1 MVNEKIVFNALLIT
15 LFIIS
20 MLVFTFLFFIS
31 APYGRFTRRGW
42 GLRINPQ
49 LAWVAMESPAFFVI
63 IICFLVGNRR
73 NNLVANI
80 FLIIWMLHYIQRTFI
95 YPFLMRYKKNTF
107 PVSVISFSV
116 IFNTLNGYLNGRYLF
131 YFSRPY
137 EPGWLRD
144 PRFIT
149 GVFIFIVGYI
159 INIYSD
165 RSLRRLRNPGEHTY
179 KIPYGGFFEYI
190 SSPNYFGE
198 ILEWIGWAI
207 ATWSLPGFA
216 FALFTIANL
225 SPRAFSNHKWYIENF
240 PDYPKKR
247 KALIPFIY

>member
-1 MVNEKIVFNALLIT
+1 MINEKIIFNALLIA

-20 MLVFTFLFFIS
+20 VLVFVSLFFIP

-42 GLRINPQ
+42 GLRISPR
-49 LAWVAMESPAFFVI
+49 LAWVAMEFPAFFVI
-63 IICFLVGNRR
+63 LICFLVGNRK

-95 YPFLMRYKKNTF
+95 YPFLMRYKQKTF
-107 PVSVISFSV
+107 PVLVISFSV

-131 YFSRPY
+131 YFSYPY
-137 EPGWLRD
+137 EPEWLRD

-149 GVFIFIVGYI
+149 GVIIFIVGYI

-198 ILEWIGWAI
+198 ILEWIGWTI
-207 ATWSLPGFA
+207 ATWSLPGLA

>member
-1 MVNEKIVFNALLIT
+1 MVNEKTIFNALLIT
-15 LFIIS
+15 LFVIS
-20 MLVFTFLFFIS
+20 MLLFASLFFIP

-42 GLRINPQ
+42 GLRINPR
-49 LAWVAMESPAFFVI
+49 LAWVAMEFPAFFVI
-63 IICFLVGNRR
+63 LICFLVGNRK

-95 YPFLMRYKKNTF
+95 YPFLMRYRQKTF
-107 PVSVISFSV
+107 PVLVILFSV

-131 YFSRPY
+131 YFSHPY

-149 GVFIFIVGYI
+149 GVTIFIVGYI
-159 INIYSD
+159 INLYSD
-165 RSLRRLRNPGEHTY
+165 QLLRRLRNPGEHTY

-207 ATWSLPGFA
+207 ATWSLPGLA

-225 SPRAFSNHKWYIENF
+225 TPRAFSNHKWYIENF